1 MGGMNTSLSK
11 DKLYL
16 IKRLLERN
24 GYKFTKQRKLI
35 LEELFAADRHLN
47 AEDIYERL
55 KKKNIGL
62 ATVYRNVKIFTSI
75 GIVKEIVVDG
85 VSHYELKIYCKKPLH
100 AHFQCIECNNIID
113 IEKRKIVLKYL
124 NLNKMIE
131 ETNNVD
137 IYDVDIMFIGLCKKC
152 KKKDKLEC

>member
-1 MGGMNTSLSK
+1 MNTSLSK

-55 KKKNIGL
+55 KKKI
-62 ATVYRNVKIFTSI
+62 
-75 GIVKEIVVDG
+75 
-85 VSHYELKIYCKKPLH
+85 
-100 AHFQCIECNNIID
+100 
-113 IEKRKIVLKYL
+113 
-124 NLNKMIE
+124 
-131 ETNNVD
+131 
-137 IYDVDIMFIGLCKKC
+137 
-152 KKKDKLEC
+152 